1 MAEPPPQ
8 PRALPHT
15 PSLRVS
21 GRPRSYS
28 RHSRRTSPSTSAS
41 PTHRWRD
48 HPSASPQ
55 RGGCVGGLAEPA
67 SGSQGASS
75 SAAAIPAKAAPWR
88 HSVASPP
95 LPRQRAASQ
104 APAVA
109 FGVKWQLALVN
120 FGAPRH
126 EGEEVY
132 TQNIYNVPAWVVLC
146 CELHDSAHERILS
159 ECDEWRPAESSLH
172 IQAPPQGF
180 VAEGLV
186 RRWDTCGVH
195 GGLAVMARSQY
206 VESLTPG
213 TLWMKTT
220 AKGSSRILP
229 CKVRFREPKSTGLET
244 YVAVCHLHNT
254 HAKISCGSRTAF
266 WEHLTSLCVGG
277 VRFIGGDMN
286 MGLWGV
292 IPELGRRGVEL
303 HLCAV
308 HAEWSDAERK
318 WCWDSMGIWAVGP
331 LPNPGTAMSIADHAL
346 TALHHPRMI
355 DSTPKQLH
363 KGYPKES
370 YAYFAPDPE
379 RFVRLDM
386 DTEFELVDSQC
397 INHPKGVALAGDIP
411 VRPWKPVR
419 AHQDRFSA
427 VYNMPVH
434 EKEPIA
440 EQVWRCPGPGPF
452 TITDM
457 MEPLPPMNEVMADC
471 TRWDPLG
478 HRWGRGAHWPLV
490 LGIGHRRD
498 RTPAQR
504 QKRNQKQYQKRA
516 EKSASLCVGGRHI
529 HCLSLE
535 RGRTSQ
541 SQGKRRTRSDRRQ
554 RMERILRMV
563 SFQCL
568 AYRKHELRQLA
579 GQLALAHIR
588 LAVNEQQRDTTS

>member
-1 MAEPPPQ
+1 
-8 PRALPHT
+8 
-15 PSLRVS
+15 
-21 GRPRSYS
+21 
-28 RHSRRTSPSTSAS
+28 
-41 PTHRWRD
+41 
-48 HPSASPQ
+48 
-55 RGGCVGGLAEPA
+55 
-67 SGSQGASS
+67 
-75 SAAAIPAKAAPWR
+75 
-88 HSVASPP
+88 
-95 LPRQRAASQ
+95 
-104 APAVA
+104 
-109 FGVKWQLALVN
+109 
-120 FGAPRH
+120 
-126 EGEEVY
+126 
-132 TQNIYNVPAWVVLC
+132 
-146 CELHDSAHERILS
+146 
-159 ECDEWRPAESSLH
+159 
-172 IQAPPQGF
+172 
-180 VAEGLV
+180 
-186 RRWDTCGVH
+186 
-195 GGLAVMARSQY
+195 
-206 VESLTPG
+206 
-213 TLWMKTT
+213 
-220 AKGSSRILP
+220 
-229 CKVRFREPKSTGLET
+229 
-244 YVAVCHLHNT
+244 
-254 HAKISCGSRTAF
+254 
-266 WEHLTSLCVGG
+266 
-277 VRFIGGDMN
+277 

-370 YAYFAPDPE
+370 YDYSAPDPE

-504 QKRNQKQYQKRA
+504 QNRNQTQYQKRA
-516 EKSASLCVGGRHI
+516 EQKAKASALAEGFSLASAWNEGEHAKGKGQGG
-529 HCLSLE
+529 
-535 RGRTSQ
+535 RGRTA
-541 SQGKRRTRSDRRQ
+541 GK
-554 RMERILRMV
+554 
-563 SFQCL
+563 
-568 AYRKHELRQLA
+568 
-579 GQLALAHIR
+579 GW
-588 LAVNEQQRDTTS
+588 NEYYAWSSSNAWQTSGTSSGSWQDSSPWHTSGWR

>member
-41 PTHRWRD
+41 PTHRWRN

-55 RGGCVGGLAEPA
+55 RAGCVGGLAEPA

-75 SAAAIPAKAAPWR
+75 SAVAIPAKAGPWR
-88 HSVASPP
+88 LAEPAALAALPSQPAVASPP

-146 CELHDSAHERILS
+146 CELHDTAHERILS
-159 ECDEWRPAESSLH
+159 ERDEWRPAESSLH

-213 TLWMKTT
+213 TLWVKTT

-244 YVAVCHLHNT
+244 YVAVCHLHKHT
-254 HAKISCGSRTAF
+254 CKDQLRKPHC
-266 WEHLTSLCVGG
+266 L
-277 VRFIGGDMN
+277 
-286 MGLWGV
+286 
-292 IPELGRRGVEL
+292 LG
-303 HLCAV
+303 A
-308 HAEWSDAERK
+308 SD
-318 WCWDSMGIWAVGP
+318 SP
-331 LPNPGTAMSIADHAL
+331 L
-346 TALHHPRMI
+346 RW
-355 DSTPKQLH
+355 
-363 KGYPKES
+363 
-370 YAYFAPDPE
+370 
-379 RFVRLDM
+379 R
-386 DTEFELVDSQC
+386 
-397 INHPKGVALAGDIP
+397 
-411 VRPWKPVR
+411 
-419 AHQDRFSA
+419 SA
-427 VYNMPVH
+427 
-434 EKEPIA
+434 I
-440 EQVWRCPGPGPF
+440 
-452 TITDM
+452 
-457 MEPLPPMNEVMADC
+457 
-471 TRWDPLG
+471 
-478 HRWGRGAHWPLV
+478 
-490 LGIGHRRD
+490 HRR
-498 RTPAQR
+498 
-504 QKRNQKQYQKRA
+504 
-516 EKSASLCVGGRHI
+516 
-529 HCLSLE
+529 
-535 RGRTSQ
+535 
-541 SQGKRRTRSDRRQ
+541 
-554 RMERILRMV
+554 
-563 SFQCL
+563 
-568 AYRKHELRQLA
+568 
-579 GQLALAHIR
+579 
-588 LAVNEQQRDTTS
+588 